1 MTRHLAASSIR
12 IAVPI
17 RIALFGAVFA
27 SALAAV
33 AGCSEDAATVRCP
46 PVPLYDNR
54 EQSPLNDREL
64 ARRLGAAAD
73 AGCVTLPV
81 PPEGAAGASP

>member
-1 MTRHLAASSIR
+1 MLIR
-12 IAVPI
+12 TALPI
-17 RIALFGAVFA
+17 RTALLGAVFA
-27 SALAAV
+27 CALAAL
-33 AGCSEDAATVRCP
+33 AGCSDDAATVRCP

-54 EQSPLNDREL
+54 EQSPLTDREL

-81 PPEGAAGASP
+81 PPEGAAGSSP